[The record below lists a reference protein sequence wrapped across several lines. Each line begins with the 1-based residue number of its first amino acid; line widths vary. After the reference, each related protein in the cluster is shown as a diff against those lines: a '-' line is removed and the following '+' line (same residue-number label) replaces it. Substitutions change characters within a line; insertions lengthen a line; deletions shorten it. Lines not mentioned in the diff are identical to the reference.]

1 MQRRGWAMAEYIPP
15 AIGVAA
21 IILGAIYMIV
31 TRPKPP
37 SGTNDHSKGDYE

>member
-1 MQRRGWAMAEYIPP
+1 MAEFIPP
-15 AIGVAA
+15 AIGIGA

-37 SGTNDHSKGDYE
+37 SGTNDKKGGYE